1 MKHLHHFCIGL
12 SLLVA
17 TGCAGIGPSSSG
29 VTTLTLSGSS
39 GSAFTGY
46 VMRDGQR
53 VDVSAI
59 TPWTFTGSGVG
70 KFEFK
75 KSQPE
80 ASMQFEALYDEPS
93 GAHANQAMAIPSG
106 TAGVRGRASHHG
118 FAMELL
124 P

>member
-1 MKHLHHFCIGL
+1 MKHLYLFCIGIG
-12 SLLVA
+12 LLLA
-17 TGCAGIGPSSSG
+17 TGCAGIYHGSSG

-53 VDVSAI
+53 VDVSAV

-70 KFEFK
+70 EYEFK
-75 KSQPE
+75 KAKPE
-80 ASMQFEALYDEPS
+80 ASMQFEALYDEAG
-93 GAHANQAMAIPSG
+93 GAHANHAMAIPSG

-118 FAMELL
+118 FEMELL